1 MRTLFH
7 KMILAVALLILFT
20 GCAAKEPDISFDSSI
35 ELKVLY
41 SDKRSFYKDYGNYI
55 NMEFPNI
62 AFKVIS
68 IAPLYTSDRP
78 LVETLPELVAKETPD
93 LLFLNAYQ
101 QQILYEDEALLPL
114 QQELGQASLDQM
126 PLGVKEVLELQG
138 NGTGEIYGIAAS
150 FSTEALYYNK
160 NEFERLGIS
169 LPEETM
175 NWEDTI
181 RLARRFAN
189 SETAGL
195 YLVNPDPALLFTKIG
210 LSEGLTYLN
219 KDNTEIK
226 FHTEGWEQVLLSV
239 KSLYDEKAIHTAAS
253 NSDRFI
259 SGSAAMT
266 IGRESYLEQ
275 LVSADVSFQWGVLP
289 FPSSDPAAAP
299 IDLMHVIAVHKDS
312 IQAKDAVKVIQH
324 ILNGTSKILDR
335 QAGALP
341 ASMSSAI
348 ASDASHPFHFMYT
361 KHAKTHLNRS
371 DEQTM
376 SFSEHFHQQFFT
388 YLSDTIRKVINGDIE
403 LEAGLQQI
411 EQFGNQQLQLET
423 ARRA

>member
-1 MRTLFH
+1 M
-7 KMILAVALLILFT
+7 ALLIVFT

-41 SDKRSFYKDYGNYI
+41 SDKRSFYNDYGNYI

-68 IAPLYTSDRP
+68 SAPLYASDRP

-93 LLFLNAYQ
+93 LLFINAYQ
-101 QQILYEDEALLPL
+101 QQILYEDDALLPL
-114 QQELGQASLDQM
+114 QQELGEAALDQI
-126 PLGVKEVLELQG
+126 PPGVREVLEQQG
-138 NGTGEIYGIAAS
+138 NGTGEIYGVAAS

-189 SETAGL
+189 SDTAGL
-195 YLVNPDPALLFTKIG
+195 YLANPDPAVLFTKIG
-210 LSEGLTYLN
+210 LSEGLTFLN
-219 KDNTEIK
+219 KDNTEMK
-226 FHTEGWEQVLLSV
+226 FHTESWENVLLSV
-239 KSLYDEKAIHTAAS
+239 KSLYDEKAIPTAAS

-259 SGSAAMT
+259 KGSAAMT

-275 LVSADVSFQWGVLP
+275 LVNADASFEWGVLP
-289 FPSSDPAAAP
+289 LPSNDPDATP
-299 IDLMHVIAVHKDS
+299 IDLMHLISVHKES
-312 IQAKDAVKVIQH
+312 INAEEAIKVIRH
-324 ILNGTSKILDR
+324 ILSGSGKILDR
-335 QAGALP
+335 QNSVLP
-341 ASMSSAI
+341 ASMSSAT
-348 ASDASHPFHFMYT
+348 ASDAAHPFHFMYT
-361 KHAKTHLNRS
+361 KHAKTYTTLS
-371 DEQTM
+371 DEQM
-376 SFSEHFHQQFFT
+376 KSFSELFNQQFSN
-388 YLSDTIRKVINGDIE
+388 YLSDTIQKVINGE
-403 LEAGLQQI
+403 TAPGRGLQQI
-411 EQFGNQQLQLET
+411 EEFGNQQLQLET